1 VMQVAAIRM
10 LGLLSPMT
18 VALAAWL
25 VQRPRGRA
33 AGAIFLGVLWT
44 LPALLAVNLVA
55 LRMQWWR
62 FTFQGGGLLGIP
74 VDLLIG
80 WCILWGA
87 LPSLL
92 LERARLWT
100 IIVVMGAL
108 DGLLM
113 PLSPPVVLLNAG
125 WLWGE
130 ALAIG
135 VALIPAQLLAR
146 WTAANRRLGWR
157 ATLQA
162 FVFAGVTLFVV
173 PAMLVEQ
180 TGGSWAPLLDLP
192 SFARQILMQLGA
204 VAAVIGLSAVQE
216 LAERGE
222 GTPFPFDPPKRLV
235 RSGLYAYV
243 SNPMQLS
250 AVLFYL
256 LLAVALRSGWFVA
269 GAAILVAYSSGFA
282 SWSERDELT
291 ARWGD
296 DWLQYRAAVRAWIP
310 RWRPAVFGVSR
321 LYVDTACNPCSR
333 IGTWVA
339 AQKPLGLELVPATLH
354 PTMDLRRIRYEAAD
368 GTSADGIAAVARAFE
383 HFNLLWAL
391 AGGAARLPLVRP
403 LLQLI
408 IDGVGGGPALVVRSS
423 K

>member
-1 VMQVAAIRM
+1 MQVGAIRM
-10 LGLLSPMT
+10 LGIVIPLMA
-18 VALAAWL
+18 ALAAWL

-44 LPALLAVNLVA
+44 LPALVAVNLLAV
-55 LRMQWWR
+55 RMHWWS

-100 IIVVMGAL
+100 IVVVMGAL
-108 DGLLM
+108 DGLIM
-113 PLSPPVVLLNAG
+113 PLSAPAVFLNDG
-125 WLWGE
+125 WWWGE
-130 ALAIG
+130 ALAI
-135 VALIPAQLLAR
+135 ALALVPAQLLAR
-146 WTAANRRLGWR
+146 WTAAERRLGLR

-162 FVFAGVTLFVV
+162 FLFAGVTLFVV

-180 TGGSWAPLLDLP
+180 TGGSWAPLLALP
-192 SFARQILMQLGA
+192 PFVREILLQLGA

-216 LAERGE
+216 LAERGG

-243 SNPMQLS
+243 SNPMQLA
-250 AVLFYL
+250 AVLFFV
-256 LLAVALRSGWFVA
+256 LLAIGLRSGWFLA
-269 GAAILVAYSSGFA
+269 GAAIMVAYSAGFA
-282 SWSERDELT
+282 AWSERDELT
-291 ARWGD
+291 ARWGE
-296 DWLQYRAAVRAWIP
+296 DWLQYTASVRAWIP

-333 IGTWVA
+333 IGLWIA

-368 GTSADGIAAVARAFE
+368 GTSADGIAAMARAFE
-383 HFNLLWAL
+383 HFHFLWAL
-391 AGGAARLPLVRP
+391 AGSAARLPLVRP

-408 IDGVGGGPALVVRSS
+408 IDSVGGGPMLVVRS
-423 K
+423 

>member
-1 VMQVAAIRM
+1 MQVAAIRM

-18 VALAAWL
+18 VALVAWL

-33 AGAIFLGVLWT
+33 AAAIFLGVLWT
-44 LPALLAVNLVA
+44 LPALLAVNLLA

-62 FTFQGGGLLGIP
+62 FSFQGGGLQGIP
-74 VDLLIG
+74 FDLLIG
-80 WCILWGA
+80 WCVLWGA

-100 IIVVMGAL
+100 IVAVMGAL

-113 PLSPPVVLLNAG
+113 PLSPPVVLLNAH

-130 ALAIG
+130 ALAIL

-146 WTAANRRLGWR
+146 WTAAHRRLGSR
-157 ATLQA
+157 ATMQA

-180 TGGSWAPLLDLP
+180 TGGSWAEILALPALAREVLL
-192 SFARQILMQLGA
+192 QLA
-204 VAAVIGLSAVQE
+204 VVAAVIGLSAVQE
-216 LAERGE
+216 LAERGR
-222 GTPFPFDPPKRLV
+222 GTPFPFDPPTHHV

-256 LLAVALRSGWFVA
+256 LLAAALGSGWFVA
-269 GAAILVAYSSGFA
+269 GAAILVSYSAGLA
-282 SWSERDELT
+282 TWSERDELT

-296 DWLQYRAAVRAWIP
+296 DWLRYRAAVRAWIP
-310 RWRPAVFGVSR
+310 RWRPAVFSVSK
-321 LYVDTACNPCSR
+321 LYVDLDCHPCSR
-333 IGTWVA
+333 IGAWIA
-339 AQKPLGLELVPATLH
+339 AQQPLGLELVPATLH

-368 GTSADGIAAVARAFE
+368 GTSADGIAAMARAFE
-383 HFNLLWAL
+383 HFNLFWAL
-391 AGGAARLPLVRP
+391 AGAAARLPLVRS

-408 IDGVGGGPALVVRSS
+408 IDSVGGGPTLVVRSS
-423 K
+423 R